1 MIKLNLLILFSVFI
15 LFSMPMTFGDES
27 ENVTCTENC
36 SNVSE
41 TENSSESERPKFY
54 KIIKPD
60 IAINF
65 SNSTNWEG
73 LSPVGDYWN
82 IKNGEGHFLLN
93 PKIKQLNSATFDLKP
108 LLESDIGDDWILRY
122 KLKIDTF
129 EQALCDS
136 GLALANIETLRGW
149 ASPNKPSEQCLATES
164 TIWEIADRFH
174 CRYVQ
179 VIGNYTGTLEQA
191 AEGFASLC
199 DRASEH
205 GLLVGL
211 EAVPEMTNIEN
222 LVTASE
228 IVERSDRENGGLCF
242 DSWHLTRSTN
252 DIEDIS
258 KIPEGKIFATQW
270 NDGPAEKVYDD
281 YYTDT
286 LGTRV
291 PPGDGQ
297 FLLKEMLDAIQAAN
311 CIAPVGLEVPSTSL
325 WTAPIDQA
333 ALASI
338 TGMKNIMGLL

>member
-1 MIKLNLLILFSVFI
+1 MSEGRNSHDLGPNDLIWDYFCRG
-15 LFSMPMTFGDES
+15 PEDTMT
-27 ENVTCTENC
+27 
-36 SNVSE
+36 
-41 TENSSESERPKFY
+41 ERVHAAEKAGF
-54 KIIKPD
+54 D
-60 IAINF
+60 AIGIYLGAW
-65 SNSTNWEG
+65 SQMK
-73 LSPVGDYWN
+73 
-82 IKNGEGHFLLN
+82 KNPIE
-93 PKIKQLNSATFDLKP
+93 
-108 LLESDIGDDWILRY
+108 
-122 KLKIDTF
+122 IDTF

-136 GLALANIETLRGW
+136 RLALANIETLRGW

-228 IVERSDRENGGLCF
+228 IVERADRENGGLCF

-270 NDGPAEKVYDD
+270 NDGPAEKVNND

>member
-1 MIKLNLLILFSVFI
+1 MSEVRNSHDLGPNDFI
-15 LFSMPMTFGDES
+15 WDYFCRGPEDTMT
-27 ENVTCTENC
+27 
-36 SNVSE
+36 
-41 TENSSESERPKFY
+41 ERVHAAEKAGF
-54 KIIKPD
+54 D
-60 IAINF
+60 AIGIYLGAW
-65 SNSTNWEG
+65 SQMK
-73 LSPVGDYWN
+73 
-82 IKNGEGHFLLN
+82 KNPIE
-93 PKIKQLNSATFDLKP
+93 
-108 LLESDIGDDWILRY
+108 
-122 KLKIDTF
+122 IDTF

-136 GLALANIETLRGW
+136 RLALANIETLRGW

-228 IVERSDRENGGLCF
+228 IVERADRENGGLCF

-338 TGMKNIMGLL
+338 TGMKNIMGIL